1 MGELV
6 KRDPILKW
14 CLHLQVVG
22 LKYHDDL
29 QNRIPRDEVQRA
41 ESIIRKAVM
50 DILPSE
56 SIDDEK
62 DPLYAYCMGSYLRGK
77 PATGLSHLITS
88 SHFLVADVVAVSASV
103 PHEFARMTLKTP

>member
-1 MGELV
+1 M
-6 KRDPILKW
+6 
-14 CLHLQVVG
+14 VG

-41 ESIIRKAVM
+41 ESIIREAVM

-56 SIDDEK
+56 SLNDEK

-88 SHFLVADVVAVSASV
+88 SHFLVC
-103 PHEFARMTLKTP
+103 PMLLL